1 MDKKTFRYEILF
13 TFFALIFIC
22 SCNKVNNKVDES
34 KITQIEIVEILA
46 SHITLDEKYK
56 KIFIDKDFYNSDLQ
70 NKEITKTG
78 HYFGEGIKSRWWNI
92 AEGNVIID
100 DNNMLQLKVDGAV
113 KLKFNKSFDK
123 YWLKVSTFVQFEK
136 KSFLSDTMVYELSDI
151 NDNTVSFSVLV
162 PIDNR
167 LSTILRK
174 EKYIH
179 LDSEYLK
186 HTPKTTSYTVTLRAS
201 NIIGDEYEIPLLF
214 SDFKVQWNNAKSYT
228 NKLSIEKKEIAAE
241 ENNVEITKR
250 IQFLLCTNA
259 GYTAYFDDG
268 TISGCARC
276 ECPKGDYINVPDL
289 DFAKYKILPNGNL
302 ELEDGTI
309 EIPVM
314 PKQDDYDGWVI
325 INYKHVL

>member
-1 MDKKTFRYEILF
+1 MKYSLL
-13 TFFALIFIC
+13 FFALIFIC
-22 SCNKVNNKVDES
+22 SCNKVNNKLDES
-34 KITQIEIVEILA
+34 KITQIKIAEILA

-56 KIFIDKDFYNSDLQ
+56 KIFIDKDFYNSDLK
-70 NKEITKTG
+70 NKDITKTG
-78 HYFGEGIKSRWWNI
+78 HYFGEGIRSRWWNI

-123 YWLKVSTFVQFEK
+123 YWLKVSTFVQFEN

-151 NDNTVSFSVLV
+151 NDNTVSFSILA

-167 LSTILRK
+167 LSTILGK

-186 HTPKTTSYTVTLRAS
+186 HTPKTTSYTVILRAS

-214 SDFKVQWNNAKSYT
+214 SDFNVQWNNAKRYT
-228 NKLSIEKKEIAAE
+228 DKISIEQKEIVAE
-241 ENNVEITKR
+241 DNNAEIAKR

-259 GYTAYFDDG
+259 GFSAFFDDG
-268 TISGCARC
+268 TVYGCPRC
-276 ECPKGDYINVPDL
+276 ECPQSDTISVPSEEL
-289 DFAKYKILPNGNL
+289 ANYKILPNGNL
-302 ELEDGTI
+302 ESGGGRI
-309 EIPVM
+309 HIPVI

-325 INYKHVL
+325 INYIRLL